1 MEPCTPAI
9 STLCQDQSVV
19 EKCAP
24 AINTIGISQ
33 YMHDQPTSSDHS
45 SMAKQ
50 AQRAHMSSP
59 SGMRTH
65 IEPNS
70 LLGPTSKPNLST
82 SPTLNTDPSTH
93 QCLVHTHNFISTPQ
107 QHTLTSTPS
116 PSNIKTPENQGELFD
131 SQTLSKP
138 RAPHVETK
146 DELLSD
152 FLLKKSGKKG
162 KGYSSPKTWKRT
174 DSIVNKKSGDSS
186 DEVCYSSKQSH
197 MDVDCYEL
205 PSKRRQFFMTG
216 RKRVEWWRLVP
227 SPAIINECPMLELS
241 GAWEPSDRTGA
252 WGFNPDTRSLS
263 CVLNRNMVE

>member
-1 MEPCTPAI
+1 MSDTRSTSSPLTPHYNQSVVEPCTPAI
-9 STLCQDQSVV
+9 STLCQDRSVV
-19 EKCAP
+19 EKCNP

-59 SGMRTH
+59 SGMTTH

-82 SPTLNTDPSTH
+82 SPTPNTDPSTYP
-93 QCLVHTHNFISTPQ
+93 CLVHTHNFISTPQ

-152 FLLKKSGKKG
+152 FLVKKSGKKG
-162 KGYSSPKTWKRT
+162 KGGSSPKTWKRT
-174 DSIVNKKSGDSS
+174 DSIVNKKLGDSS
-186 DEVCYSSKQSH
+186 DEVCYSSKRSH

-205 PSKRRQFFMTG
+205 PSKRRQVFHD
-216 RKRVEWWRLVP
+216 RKEEGQVVEASSQP
-227 SPAIINECPMLELS
+227 HHNQ
-241 GAWEPSDRTGA
+241 
-252 WGFNPDTRSLS
+252 
-263 CVLNRNMVE
+263 